1 MPVFRGRYAGSG
13 DLVLYGGAI
22 NPYGFIGYVPNT
34 DLMDRGP
41 DYGGMFISKDK
52 IGEATK
58 WHTRVGPK
66 DPATEPYFPMG
77 QAGVEISSEGE
88 GLRVALKTFTPN
100 FKTYLAKLDGG
111 EWREIADSLLWKVHH
126 GGNRLELK

>member
-41 DYGGMFISKDK
+41 DYGGMFISRDK
-52 IGEATK
+52 VCEGTK
-58 WHTRVGPK
+58 WHTRIGPK
-66 DPATEPYFPMG
+66 DPAVEPYFPMG
-77 QAGVEISSEGE
+77 QAAPEIGVERDSFK
-88 GLRVALKTFTPN
+88 VALRTMTPN
-100 FKTYLAKLDGG
+100 FKTYMAKYVGG
-111 EWREIADSLLWKVHH
+111 
-126 GGNRLELK
+126 